1 MSWIKYLLINGLCY
15 VLNYIVIFQFYL
27 LFCRLGLLESLGMII
42 KGVKSFSDLD
52 LRAIVFVSSFGR
64 IFSVL
69 VINVEEVIFLN
80 IIYCK
85 IDLILVIYVF

>member
-1 MSWIKYLLINGLCY
+1 
-15 VLNYIVIFQFYL
+15 
-27 LFCRLGLLESLGMII
+27 MII

-52 LRAIVFVSSFGR
+52 LRAIVFVSLFGR